1 MFVIRNRI
9 LDSAGWLWVCFLAG
23 IYLMVAQPI
32 QADPVARWDFDG
44 EPGKRIIRQ
53 GNVQRGQPGPR
64 PPEFPD
70 MAADNTSVRF
80 DGQGSYYSIP
90 DEGANSRF
98 DFTNG
103 DAISIEAWV
112 RLEGSGTGLRYV
124 VGKGRTNAAGFARD
138 NQNWAL
144 RLESVRGVARLSFLF
159 ASERSRSR
167 EHWHRWTSQLGFQ
180 TKTGWHHVAIAYRFG
195 QPETMQG
202 WVDGQ
207 VTPGVWDLGGA
218 TRKLPVVD
226 NDAIWIGSSLGG
238 NPPNSF
244 WGCLDAIAI
253 HRTLLTDKVIASR
266 FCRRGGPQVVGPL
279 PEVMPQVPDVPVG
292 RVVVTFAEGLPAQDR
307 WLNTGEKWPPETARW
322 VGQEFLLPRLP
333 LRYDSWGIRT
343 GWKAPVLVR
352 MAADVQLTPGTHRML
367 LRGRGL
373 ARLWVDGAVVVRTK
387 PIVGAPPNGEEL
399 VTPLA
404 TPPLPGLRV
413 HGYHQQEVLGS
424 VTVETAQPKRCRVI
438 LELVVGGKNHWTATG
453 EVCVAIES
461 ADGQTYNVLRPL
473 QLQPS
478 GQSELPLTDLKVAP
492 VLDKIEASLST
503 YDDRTRR
510 QAAASQDAFWRRR
523 HKLAQAVVSIDSAP
537 TQTIDEFIRAKID
550 RAQANVTV
558 APLLS
563 DQAFLRRVYLDTVG
577 VPPTVAEVG
586 SYFAIPS
593 PRRRAE
599 VIEQLLGDPRCAD
612 HGMSFWLDLL
622 AENPTLI
629 NASLNST
636 GPFRWF
642 LYEALRDNKALDRM
656 VTELVLMRGGRHE
669 GGSAG
674 FAMAAENDAPYA
686 AKAHILSSAFLGIE
700 LQCARCHDAP
710 YHSTTQ
716 EDLYSVAAMLQRK
729 SVTVPASSR
738 VPASFFEDKSRES
751 LIQVTLKPDQKI
763 VGRWPFAKVTGV
775 VDSPQL
781 DQLLQDTTDS
791 RERLAA
797 LITTADNK
805 RFAAVIVNRLWKQ
818 LMGAGLVEPVHDWE
832 GAQPSHPDLL
842 AWLARQLV
850 MHDYDLRTIRHL
862 ILSSRV
868 YQSEATGQNALA
880 DPKQRWFHAPDSRR
894 LTAEQIVDSMY
905 VTTGTRMDV
914 EELTFVHDGR
924 RDIGNRLT
932 LGRPTHAWM
941 FASLNNERDRPSLSL
956 PRARA
961 VADVLEAFGWTGS
974 RQNPVVARDNAPSI
988 LQSGILANG
997 TLAMKVTRA
1006 AHRST
1011 LAQLAVEAESVEA
1024 LVRLIFLRMLSRQPQ
1039 DDELA
1044 VFTSA
1049 LQAGFE
1055 DRLVPVEEIKQ
1066 PPVLPALRQVTWF
1079 NHLRPD
1085 ANKIQQEVE
1094 RRVRAGPPPD
1104 PRLRTAW
1111 RESYE
1116 DLVWSLLNHAE
1127 FVWVP

>member
-1 MFVIRNRI
+1 MFVIRNR
-9 LDSAGWLWVCFLAG
+9 LLGWAGSLLACFLVHTSL
-23 IYLMVAQPI
+23 INAQAIP
-32 QADPVARWDFDG
+32 ADPVARWDFDG
-44 EPGKRIIRQ
+44 EPGERMTQQ
-53 GNVQRGQPGPR
+53 GNLQQGQPGPR

-70 MAADNTSVRF
+70 MTANNTSVRF

-112 RLEGSGTGLRYV
+112 RLEGSGSGPRYV
-124 VGKGRTNAAGFARD
+124 VGKGRTNAPGFARD

-144 RLESVRGVARLSFLF
+144 RLEAVRGVARLSFLF
-159 ASERSRSR
+159 ASERSSSR

-180 TKTGWHHVAIAYRFG
+180 IKTGWHHIAIAYRFG
-195 QPETMQG
+195 QPETVRG
-202 WVDGQ
+202 WIDGQ
-207 VTPGVWDLGGA
+207 LTPGAWDLGGA

-226 NDAIWIGSSLGG
+226 NDAVWIGSSLGG

-244 WGCLDAIAI
+244 WGWLDAIAI

-266 FCRRGGPQVVGPL
+266 FRRRGGPQVVGPL
-279 PEVMPQVPDVPVG
+279 PEIMPAVPDVPVG
-292 RVVVTFAEGLPAQDR
+292 RVLVTFAEGLPAQDR
-307 WLNTGEKWPPETARW
+307 WLNTDEKWPPETARW

-352 MAADVQLTPGTHRML
+352 MAADVQLAPGMHRML
-367 LRGRGL
+367 LRTRGL
-373 ARLWVDGAVVVRTK
+373 ARLWVDGVVVMRTK
-387 PIVGAPPNGEEL
+387 PIEGAPPNGEEL

-413 HGYHQQEVLGS
+413 HGYHQQEVMGS
-424 VTVETAQPKRCRVI
+424 VAIETAQPKKCRVV

-453 EVCVAIES
+453 EVCVAIQT
-461 ADGQTYNVLRPL
+461 ADGESYNVLCPP
-473 QLQPS
+473 QLQPNEQA
-478 GQSELPLTDLKVAP
+478 GLPLTDLQVGP
-492 VLDKIEASLST
+492 MLDKIEASIST

-510 QAAASQDAFWRRR
+510 QAASSQDAFWRRR
-523 HKLAQAVVSIDSAP
+523 HKLAQAVAAIDPAP
-537 TQTIDEFIRAKID
+537 TQTIDDFIRAKIE
-550 RAQANVTV
+550 RAQADVAV

-577 VPPTVAEVG
+577 VPPTVTEVG
-586 SYFAIPS
+586 RFFSLPGS
-593 PRRRAE
+593 RRRAE
-599 VIEQLLGDPRCAD
+599 VIEQLLADPRCAE

-642 LYEALRDNKALDRM
+642 LYDALRDNKPLDRM

-674 FAMAAENDAPYA
+674 FALAAENDAPFA

-716 EDLYSVAAMLQRK
+716 EDLYAIAAMLQRK

-763 VGRWPFAKVTGV
+763 VGRWPFAKVTGA

-781 DQLLQDTTDS
+781 DQLLQDTTDP

-832 GAQPSHPDLL
+832 GAQPSHPALL
-842 AWLARQLV
+842 QWLARQLV
-850 MHDYDLRTIRHL
+850 VHDYDLRTIRHL

-880 DPKQRWFHAPDSRR
+880 DAEQRWFQTPDPRR

-932 LGRPTHAWM
+932 LGRPTRAWM

-961 VADVLEAFGWTGS
+961 VTDVLEAFGWTGS
-974 RQNPVVARDNAPSI
+974 RQNPVVGRDNAPSI
-988 LQSGILANG
+988 LQAGILANG
-997 TLAMKVTRA
+997 TLAMQVTRA
-1006 AHRST
+1006 AQGST
-1011 LAQLAVEAESVEA
+1011 LAQLAVEAVSAEA
-1024 LVRLIFLRMLSRQPQ
+1024 LVRLIFLRMLARQPHG
-1039 DDELA
+1039 DELA
-1044 VFTSA
+1044 VFASA
-1049 LQAGFE
+1049 LKAGFE
-1055 DRLVPVEEIKQ
+1055 DRLLPVEEIKQ
-1066 PPVLPALRQVTWF
+1066 PPVLPPLRQVTWF

-1127 FVWVP
+1127 FVWMP